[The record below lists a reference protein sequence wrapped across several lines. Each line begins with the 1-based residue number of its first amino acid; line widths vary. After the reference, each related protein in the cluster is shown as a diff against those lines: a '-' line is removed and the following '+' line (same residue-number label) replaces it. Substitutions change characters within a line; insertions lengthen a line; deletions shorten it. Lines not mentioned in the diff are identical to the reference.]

1 MGHAPPVVRLALAF
15 SAGVAWVMTG
25 VPIWLLPIPTLFVAV
40 VPTRAWPWRTGA
52 SRLWLLPLWVGV
64 FAAWVSVSERG
75 CSMPEADQRT
85 ALRGRFLASPRAGSA
100 PFERAGGCGSI
111 TVVVD
116 APDAP
121 AGRMLEVRGRWRQ
134 GSRSFWFQ
142 GEGDGWR
149 AVPTAD
155 DTALRWIAVR
165 WRDRLVDRIE
175 RLYGERAPFV
185 AALTLAR
192 REGFDRDLRD
202 TFARTG
208 LAHLLAISGFHVGV
222 IAALLFATLRSSG
235 LRSPGARLG
244 AGVGV
249 WAYVALIGFPDAA
262 SRAALILTVV
272 ALSSVRGRPPARW
285 GALASALLVLL
296 VLDPGRAVSAGFQ
309 LSFAGSAGLV
319 AWAGPLTET
328 LRRRADGRVPEPV
341 VLGIAASVAA
351 TLATLPIVAWHFEQV
366 SLVGIPATLV
376 ASPIVA
382 LALPGAIASVA
393 LDFLSHDLAL
403 FLAGGV
409 STLLDVLASGVV
421 ELGSHRWVALWATR
435 ASVLA
440 MVGGIAVAAHVARRP
455 WIGSRGRRVLTAVYI
470 VVGIL
475 AWPILLSLQGRG
487 TAEVLML
494 DVGQGDAVALRS
506 PGGKWV
512 LVDAG
517 PPSRVSDPRGHPVV
531 RALRARGVR
540 GLEAMIL
547 THADLDHIGGAR
559 AVLRSFP
566 VGAVYDPGLAAG
578 KEAFVD
584 VLETASRREVP
595 WLVAHAGTRL
605 EFGRLGIE
613 VLSPTDSMRAAG
625 VETNDGSVVLMVRY
639 GAFDVLLTGDA
650 YKPVERRIATLLGPD
665 IEVLKVGH
673 HGSDTSTDPMLLDG
687 IQPELAL
694 ISVGPNNRYG
704 HPAAEVLER
713 LRERT
718 IDVRRTDEDG
728 TVTILG
734 RPDGRFSLRHDGG

>member
-15 SAGVAWVMTG
+15 TAGVAWVMTG
-25 VPIWLLPIPTLFVAV
+25 VPIWLLPIPTLFVVV

-52 SRLWLLPLWVGV
+52 SRLWLLPLWVGA

-75 CSMPEADQRT
+75 CSVPEVDQRT

-134 GSRSFWFQ
+134 GSRTFWFQ
-142 GEGDGWR
+142 GEDDGWR

-155 DTALRWIAVR
+155 DTALRWTAVR

-296 VLDPGRAVSAGFQ
+296 ALDPGRAVSAGFQ

-319 AWAGPLTET
+319 AWAGPLTEMW
-328 LRRRADGRVPEPV
+328 RRKVDGRVPEPV

-393 LDFLSHDLAL
+393 LDFISHDLAL

-455 WIGSRGRRVLTAVYI
+455 WIGARGRRVLTAVYI
-470 VVGIL
+470 VAGIL
-475 AWPILLSLQGRG
+475 AWPVLLSLQGRG

-506 PGGKWV
+506 PGGRWI

-540 GLEAMIL
+540 SLEAMIL

-584 VLETASRREVP
+584 VLEAASRREVP
-595 WLVAHAGTRL
+595 WLVARAGTRL

-673 HGSDTSTDPMLLDG
+673 HGSDTSTDPVLLDG
-687 IQPELAL
+687 IRPELAV

-704 HPAAEVLER
+704 HPAPEVLER
-713 LRERT
+713 LRERA

-734 RPDGRFSLRHDGG
+734 RPDGRFSLRHGGG